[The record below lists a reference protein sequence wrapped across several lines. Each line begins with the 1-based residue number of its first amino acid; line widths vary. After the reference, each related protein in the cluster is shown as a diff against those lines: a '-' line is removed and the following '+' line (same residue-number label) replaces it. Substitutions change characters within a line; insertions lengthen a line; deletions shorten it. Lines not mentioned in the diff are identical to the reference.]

1 MRTKLA
7 LAGLSVGVAA
17 AVLPVSHASA
27 FCWQAYYDL
36 TGQCSPC
43 TSVGN
48 AYNNVNNRVG
58 GGLPDLTAN
67 CLA

>member
-1 MRTKLA
+1 MRAKFA
-7 LAGLSVGVAA
+7 LAGLVVGVAA
-17 AVLPVSHASA
+17 AVLPVSNASA
-27 FCWQAYYDL
+27 FCWEAYRQV

-43 TSVGN
+43 TAVGN

-58 GGLPDLTAN
+58 GGLPDVPAD

>member
-1 MRTKLA
+1 MRIKIA
-7 LAGLSVGVAA
+7 LAGLTVGVAA

-27 FCWQAYYDL
+27 FCWETYHQL

-43 TSVGN
+43 PN
-48 AYNNVNNRVG
+48 
-58 GGLPDLTAN
+58 LPDKIPAD

>member
-1 MRTKLA
+1 MRSKIA
-7 LAGLSVGVAA
+7 LAGLAVGIAS
-17 AVLPVSHASA
+17 AVLPVTNASA
-27 FCWQAYYDL
+27 FCWDAYRQV